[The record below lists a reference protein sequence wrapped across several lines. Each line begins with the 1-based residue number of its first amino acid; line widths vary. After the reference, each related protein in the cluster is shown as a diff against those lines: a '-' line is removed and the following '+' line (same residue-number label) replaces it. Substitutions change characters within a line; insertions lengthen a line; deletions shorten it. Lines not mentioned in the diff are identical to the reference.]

1 MKKKEIKE
9 IVREKYKITALAT
22 KPACCGC
29 QKENNI
35 SKSIGYTDKD
45 LELVKGAN
53 MGLGCGNPLS
63 YSKINKGDVVL
74 DLGCGAGIDVIL
86 ASEKVGKSGKV
97 IGIDMTEEMINKAKE
112 NARKSNISNADF
124 IVAEIESL
132 PLDDNSVDIIIT
144 NCVINLT
151 PDKTEAF
158 REAYRV
164 LKPKG
169 KMYLSD
175 IVLLEELSEEQKND
189 GELLSGCVSG
199 ALQKEDY
206 LKKIINVGFDVKI
219 ILENKNISKDQY
231 QGINLE
237 SLTVEL
243 TK

>member
-1 MKKKEIKE
+1 MKKRNIKE
-9 IVREKYKITALAT
+9 IVRKRYKSTALAT
-22 KPACCGC
+22 GPACCGC
-29 QKENNI
+29 RKENNI
-35 SKSIGYTDKD
+35 SKSIGYTNSD
-45 LELVKGAN
+45 LEVVKGAN
-53 MGLGCGNPLS
+53 LGLGCGNPLS
-63 YSKINKGDVVL
+63 YSKIKKGDVVL

-86 ASEKVGKSGKV
+86 ASEKVGQSGKV
-97 IGIDMTEEMINKAKE
+97 IGVDMTEEMINKAKE
-112 NARKSNISNADF
+112 NARKSNIFNAEF

-189 GELLSGCVSG
+189 NELLSGCVSG